1 MMGKNIGIDLGSST
15 ALMYLSQSGK
25 IVKEPSVIAT
35 DGISGKIL
43 AAGNEA
49 EILCGRIPGA
59 AKMIYPFRAGI
70 NVESKYF
77 TFFVAYM
84 LKNAEIKGLFHPNL
98 LFCMSADISE
108 EDENRIYD
116 IVRRLGVKDVM
127 VIDKMVAAAVG
138 CGIAP
143 DRDDYNIIIDIGGAQ
158 SEIALIS
165 KGSCE
170 LTQRIKIGGDTL
182 DAAIAGY
189 IAEKHGLRINFHEA
203 ERIKIEL
210 GGVWKRDSIL
220 KSEVV
225 GTNISDGLPNTAE
238 ISSKEIFAAIAPHVK
253 QFAIAVRTFL
263 KQLDVDKKAEIAVN
277 GIMLTGGGSLL
288 YGLPK
293 LLEEVT
299 ALSVTVAKDPIASAA
314 IGFER
319 LSEIL

>member
-1 MMGKNIGIDLGSST
+1 MSKNIGIDLGSST

-25 IVKEPSVIAT
+25 IVKEPAVIAV
-35 DGISGKIL
+35 DEVSGKIL
-43 AAGNEA
+43 AAGSDA

-59 AKMIYPFRAGI
+59 AKIIYPFRAGI
-70 NVESKYF
+70 DVESRYF
-77 TFFVAYM
+77 SFFIAYM
-84 LKNAEIKGLFHPNL
+84 LRNAEIKGLFHPNL
-98 LFCMSADISE
+98 IFCMSADISE
-108 EDENRIYD
+108 DDENRIYD
-116 IVRRLGVKDVM
+116 IVRRHGIKDVM
-127 VIDKMVAAAVG
+127 VIDKIIAAAVG
-138 CGIAP
+138 CGIAA
-143 DRDDYNIIIDIGGAQ
+143 DCDDYNIIIDIGGSQ

-170 LTQRIKIGGDTL
+170 LSHKIKIGGDTL

-189 IAEKHGLRINFHEA
+189 IAEKRGLRINFREA

-210 GGVWKRDSIL
+210 GGVWKRDSVL

-263 KQLDVDKKAEIAVN
+263 NQLSEDKKAEIAVN
-277 GIMLTGGGSLL
+277 GLMLTGGGSLL

>member
-1 MMGKNIGIDLGSST
+1 MSKNIGIDLGSST

-25 IVKEPSVIAT
+25 IVKEPSVVAV
-35 DGISGKIL
+35 DEVSGKIL
-43 AAGNEA
+43 AAGSDA

-59 AKMIYPFRAGI
+59 AKIIYPFRAGMG
-70 NVESKYF
+70 VENKYF
-77 TFFVAYM
+77 SFFIAYM
-84 LKNAEIKGLFHPNL
+84 LKKAEIKGPFHPNL
-98 LFCMSADISE
+98 IFCMSADISE

-116 IVRRLGVKDVM
+116 IVHRHGIKDVM
-127 VIDKMVAAAVG
+127 VIDKIIAASVG
-138 CGIAP
+138 CGIAA
-143 DRDDYNIIIDIGGAQ
+143 DRDNYNIIIDIGGSQ
-158 SEIALIS
+158 SEIALVC

-170 LTQRIKIGGDTL
+170 LSNKIKIGGDTL

-189 IAEKHGLRINFHEA
+189 IAEKHGLRINFSEA

-220 KSEVV
+220 KSEAI

-238 ISSKEIFAAIAPHVK
+238 ISSKEIFTAIAPHVK

-263 KQLDVDKKAEIAVN
+263 KQIPEDRKSDVVIN
-277 GIMLTGGGSLL
+277 GLMLTGGGSLL

-299 ALSVTVAKDPIASAA
+299 SLSVTVAKDPIASAA